1 MNSESPPSWPVVEPP
16 PFIAAPRRRWPLA
29 LFVAVVL
36 ALAGAGACYIW
47 LNPELLTPSAGRE
60 AGDANASA
68 NDSAVMTDLLAA
80 QQKTADDLAAIEKA
94 VADQQEQLKGIV
106 NQLATLSSKID
117 ALKSP
122 APQPPAAPFPSP
134 GPAASIPPVSVPAVA
149 PAPAPAPAARAV
161 PRPNV
166 QSQKKPPR
174 AAAPTQTGPISVG
187 GAPLNVA
194 PDATVR

>member
-16 PFIAAPRRRWPLA
+16 PFLPAPRRRWPLA

-36 ALAGAGACYIW
+36 ALAGAGACYVW
-47 LNPELLTPSAGRE
+47 LNPGLLTPSAGRE

-80 QQKTADDLAAIEKA
+80 QQKAADDLAAIEKT
-94 VADQQEQLKGIV
+94 VADQQEQLKAIV
-106 NQLATLSSKID
+106 GQLATLNSKID
-117 ALKSP
+117 ALKGP
-122 APQPPAAPFPSP
+122 APQAPAAPSLSP
-134 GPAASIPPVSVPAVA
+134 GPTASMPSASVPPV
-149 PAPAPAPAARAV
+149 APAPAARVV
-161 PRPNV
+161 PK
-166 QSQKKPPR
+166 QKKPPR
-174 AAAPTQTGPISVG
+174 VAPTTGPISVG